1 VCISGQS
8 LEKFCF
14 QKKKARSMLFSKNLR
29 KLALGLIVAT
39 AASMGFGSS
48 ANADVY
54 FDLDSRT
61 DVNPAAQLT
70 NAFPPNR
77 FFSAPAASA
86 PNGFVSYNIVGTDFG
101 SLAGYSKASLSF
113 VSAPTGPSTAG
124 PVLPLS
130 VSTFI
135 LTDNY
140 NGAGNVI
147 LTATAPT
154 ASLTVLDIDTVLFE
168 GVGTADI
175 ATIGVTGIKFAIT
188 FSNIN
193 KDLTVGGSTF
203 IPSAWSALSAAGQ
216 ITTVPEPSS
225 LALLALGGLGLGVRA
240 YRRRKAIV
248 A

>member
-1 VCISGQS
+1 
-8 LEKFCF
+8 
-14 QKKKARSMLFSKNLR
+14 MLFSKNLR

-48 ANADVY
+48 VNADVY
-54 FDLDSRT
+54 FALDSRT
-61 DVNPAAQLT
+61 DVNPTAQLT
-70 NAFPPNR
+70 NAFPPDR

-101 SLAGYSKASLSF
+101 SLAGFTKASLSF

-124 PVLPLS
+124 PSLPLS
-130 VSTFI
+130 VSTFV
-135 LTDNY
+135 LTDAY

-147 LTATAPT
+147 LSNVGSPA
-154 ASLTVLDIDTVLFE
+154 ASLTVIDVDTVLFE
-168 GVGTADI
+168 GVGTANI

-203 IPSAWSALSAAGQ
+203 IPSAWSALSASGT
-216 ITTVPEPSS
+216 ISTVPEPSS